1 MMELGAKLVMVPLW
15 KNLAPSKGEKWAQM
29 GSTTEKRCKNMN
41 KYEKN
46 SKPMVSVG
54 RCYGQRVDVEV
65 RLLVKMF

>member
-1 MMELGAKLVMVPLW
+1 
-15 KNLAPSKGEKWAQM
+15 M
-29 GSTTEKRCKNMN
+29 GPNGLNYRKTMQNMK